1 MKTLF
6 LVCSLILLTS
16 CTFYTEKQS
25 EALSQSSYAVNDSIE
40 HGRFDLAEK
49 YSEQVVRIVKPPKK
63 RIVIN
68 PVLENLPSTTRSP
81 QSPDTSSSSSTNSTP
96 SLSIYSSSPSLSEK
110 RRVVIVPEKFKNDPV
125 VAVNSLEYEKLLLDQ
140 EIHKQLQKD
149 HENLL
154 KNKQEVD
161 QELNKQERYN
171 SQMIKDLNKMQKQLL
186 EKDLAILKR
195 NIIIAV
201 MGLVMG
207 LGVYLRI
214 KGVL

>member
-81 QSPDTSSSSSTNSTP
+81 QSLDTPSLSTNSTP
-96 SLSIYSSSPSLSEK
+96 SLSIYSSSPTLSER
-110 RRVVIVPEKFKNDPV
+110 RRVVIVPEKFKNEPV